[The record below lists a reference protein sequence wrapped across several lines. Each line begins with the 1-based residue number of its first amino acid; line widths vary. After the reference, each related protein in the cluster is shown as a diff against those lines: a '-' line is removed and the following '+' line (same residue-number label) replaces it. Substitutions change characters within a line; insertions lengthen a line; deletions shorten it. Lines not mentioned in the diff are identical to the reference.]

1 MQTRRDAI
9 NELYRRLDQLP
20 AAGSREAAH
29 YLLDQTLDKI
39 ETERRG
45 LTIDADYKALGN
57 ERLTVWP
64 LEPLYW
70 AGLDDEVA
78 WMTKGNRVRTEL
90 HRDGAIKVTKRNIG
104 EEWTLEYH
112 KPGAAFRCANGHWL
126 TDKFDPKTMHDVDQD
141 YLWLAILAAR
151 SYGELLNCASC
162 RNHADLWAMQLME
175 R

>member
-1 MQTRRDAI
+1 MQTKRDAI

-20 AAGSREAAH
+20 AVGSREAAH
-29 YLLDQTLDKI
+29 CLLDKTLDKI

-45 LTIDADYKALGN
+45 LTIHEDYKTLGI

-64 LEPLYW
+64 LKPLYW
-70 AGLDDEVA
+70 DGLGDDIA

-90 HRDGAIKVTKRNIG
+90 HRDGTIKVMKRNIG
-104 EEWTLEYH
+104 EEWMLEYQ
-112 KPGAAFRCANGHWL
+112 KPGADFRCANGHWL
-126 TDKFDPKTMHDVDQD
+126 TDKFDPETMHDVDQD

-151 SYGELLNCASC
+151 SYGELYNCAFC

-175 R
+175 Q